1 MVTEKTGKE
10 LVLTKEV
17 YKEIFMEYYKPLSLF
32 AKKVLA
38 GQDEGEDL
46 VHNVFL
52 AIWEKR
58 MSFTDKQHLQAY
70 LYRSVYNQSLT
81 CLKQKRFTTRLQD
94 RMGEDQTDDFNY
106 LSQRVETEMFMEI
119 LNAIEQLPA
128 QRKQVFKLS
137 YMEGLKIAEVAEKLH
152 IAEETV
158 RSQRLKARPA
168 AILCNIIT
176 YMENTARILAPV
188 THSTS
193 DCEQHPSP
201 ISASMNCVILL
212 HNSHNRD
219 NQK

>member
-81 CLKQKRFTTRLQD
+81 YLKQKRFTTRLQD

-106 LSQRVETEMFMEI
+106 LSQRVETEIFMEI

-137 YMEGLKIAEVAEKLH
+137 YMEGLKIAEVA
-152 IAEETV
+152 
-158 RSQRLKARPA
+158 
-168 AILCNIIT
+168 
-176 YMENTARILAPV
+176 
-188 THSTS
+188 
-193 DCEQHPSP
+193 
-201 ISASMNCVILL
+201 
-212 HNSHNRD
+212 
-219 NQK
+219 

>member
-1 MVTEKTGKE
+1 MMTEKTGKE

-17 YKEIFMEYYKPLSLF
+17 YKEIFMEYYRPLSLF
-32 AKKVLA
+32 ARKVLA
-38 GQDEGEDL
+38 GEDEGEDL

-81 CLKQKRFTTRLQD
+81 YLKQKRFTTRLQD

-137 YMEGLKIAEVAEKLH
+137 YMEGLKIAEVAARLH

-158 RSQRLKARPA
+158 RSQRLKARAQLRDTLKDLFP
-168 AILCNIIT
+168 LC
-176 YMENTARILAPV
+176 MFLF
-188 THSTS
+188 S
-193 DCEQHPSP
+193 
-201 ISASMNCVILL
+201 
-212 HNSHNRD
+212 
-219 NQK
+219 

>member
-70 LYRSVYNQSLT
+70 LYRSVYNQSLMS
-81 CLKQKRFTTRLQD
+81 CL
-94 RMGEDQTDDFNY
+94 
-106 LSQRVETEMFMEI
+106 
-119 LNAIEQLPA
+119 A
-128 QRKQVFKLS
+128 
-137 YMEGLKIAEVAEKLH
+137 
-152 IAEETV
+152 
-158 RSQRLKARPA
+158 
-168 AILCNIIT
+168 
-176 YMENTARILAPV
+176 
-188 THSTS
+188 
-193 DCEQHPSP
+193 CE
-201 ISASMNCVILL
+201 A
-212 HNSHNRD
+212 
-219 NQK
+219 